1 MIIGIGIDLTD
12 IRRIRKILNQY
23 GKKFQSR
30 CFSNKEI
37 INSNKAV
44 NKASYYAKKY
54 AAKEACAKA
63 LGTGFSQGIFWKDI
77 VIENDIQGK
86 PKIKLFNEAKK
97 RLDSLSTKPYNI
109 QVSLSDEKQF
119 AIANVIISEIYEI

>member
-1 MIIGIGIDLTD
+1 MIIGIGIDITD
-12 IRRIRKILNQY
+12 IRRIKKILNQY

-37 INSNKAV
+37 INSNKAL

-54 AAKEACAKA
+54 AAKEACVKA
-63 LGTGFSQGIFWKDI
+63 LGTGFSQGIYWKDI

-97 RLDSLSTKPYNI
+97 RLDSLITKPYNI
-109 QVSLSDEKQF
+109 QVSLSDEKQY
-119 AIANVIISEIYEI
+119 AIENVIISEIYEI

>member
-1 MIIGIGIDLTD
+1 MIIGIGIDITD
-12 IRRIRKILNQY
+12 IKRIKKILNQY

-37 INSNKAV
+37 INSNKAL

-63 LGTGFSQGIFWKDI
+63 LGTGFSQGIFLKDI

-97 RLDSLSTKPYNI
+97 RLDSLSTKPYEI
-109 QVSLSDEKQF
+109 QVSLSDEKQY

>member
-1 MIIGIGIDLTD
+1 MIIGIGIDITD
-12 IRRIRKILNQY
+12 IRRIKKILNQY

-30 CFSNKEI
+30 CFSKKEI
-37 INSNKAV
+37 INSNKAL

-77 VIENDIQGK
+77 VIDNDILGK

-97 RLDSLSTKPYNI
+97 RLDSLSTKPYRI
-109 QVSLSDEKQF
+109 QVSLSDEKQY

>member
-1 MIIGIGIDLTD
+1 MSILGIGID
-12 IRRIRKILNQY
+12 IVEINRIKKIL
-23 GKKFQSR
+23 KK
-30 CFSNKEI
+30 NKSFIDRIYTKHERSSCI
-37 INSNKAV
+37 GTKKVSC
-44 NKASYYAKKY
+44 YAKKY
-54 AAKEACAKA
+54 AAKEACVKA
-63 LGTGFSQGIFWKDI
+63 LGTGFSQGIYWKDI